1 MRHIGWRHR
10 GRAVD
15 ADREGNGSSGAV
27 GTEISIVLT
36 KLALAFLFVMF
47 ILAPCLIAYNVDLDL
62 SEPPE
67 R

>member
-1 MRHIGWRHR
+1 M
-10 GRAVD
+10 
-15 ADREGNGSSGAV
+15 
-27 GTEISIVLT
+27 GTEISIVLE